1 MLIDYENKYEN
12 SVRDETSL
20 TEMLHAEAEYK
31 SDSYL
36 TIFNLITNSA
46 VRKLNDLFRRSF
58 VAFFLVKFLIK
69 INFFEAESSTS
80 TTTTT
85 ISPKKSIEHACFI
98 GGLLL
103 RHLQSISCNAHEISI
118 LKIEQEG
125 LKAMATSYANGIGAG
140 IYAILSLFN
149 HSCDPHVV
157 RYFRGSKCQV
167 RAIRGIKKDEEIY
180 DNYGVVYA
188 VNSVEERRE
197 KLIDQYFFHCIC
209 EPCVKDWPRYAK
221 IPNDLNVSNFKCVE
235 CMTKSNKVKVGECPK
250 CEIELDNLRLEQ
262 LAANQCLKTLLAFNR
277 ATNLEDQK
285 IKNKIHD
292 MFEAFCKY
300 MQKLESYKI
309 KRPFQD
315 YNSYEEALKQCL
327 NFIHM
332 R

>member
-1 MLIDYENKYEN
+1 MSIKQTLFDYENKYEN

-36 TIFNLITNSA
+36 AIFNLITNSA

-58 VAFFLVKFLIK
+58 VAFFLVKFLIT
-69 INFFEAESSTS
+69 INFFEKDP
-80 TTTTT
+80 
-85 ISPKKSIEHACFI
+85 PKKLVEHICFI

-118 LKIEQEG
+118 LKIENEG
-125 LKAMATSYANGIGAG
+125 MKAMATSYANGIGAG

-167 RAIRGIKKDEEIY
+167 RAIRSIKKDEEIY

-188 VNSVEERRE
+188 VNTVEERRE

-209 EPCVKDWPRYAK
+209 EPCEKDWPRYAK
-221 IPNDLNVSNFKCVE
+221 IPNDLNLSNFKCVE
-235 CMTKSNKVKVGECPK
+235 CLKSPNIVRVGECPK

-262 LAANQCLKTLLAFNR
+262 LAANQSLKILLSFNG

-300 MQKLESYKI
+300 LQKLESYKI

-315 YNSYEEALKQCL
+315 YNSYEEAMKQCL
-327 NFIHM
+327 NFIHF